1 METSKKEPEFDEL
14 TPLELDSSGMD
25 LDLTI
30 PDLEGDDRAASVD
43 PSLDDDLLNLPTL
56 DDLEESSGSLAGGEA
71 SLDLDAPA
79 DLHMAEA
86 EAQPD
91 DGLSLETS
99 APASHAADEDESATL
114 SDEELAHILDTSGDD
129 LFGSPEGDLASAGGE
144 MPALELDEPASEL
157 ALPDDLSMEE
167 VPHDLDLSGTE
178 PMEDQHA
185 APSALGGDDDE
196 GPIALSEDELGSIMS
211 DVSETTVHEGE
222 ASTPD
227 FEYVAEAPAG
237 HPDDLD
243 VAPADMPDLSMPDD
257 SEFGGTSDKDEEITL
272 SDAELESVLLDTPMA
287 MDDDH
292 DAVAVHEPMTDHEP
306 MEMAAAPSALGGDE
320 DEGPIALSEDELG
333 SIMSD
338 VSETPAESEEHPATS
353 LMDAGDEDEI
363 VALSDSEL
371 DLILEDVE
379 APAESDAAH
388 LAAAGT
394 GAPSE
399 NVIVL
404 DDYEGIEEPE
414 AQAPIP
420 EPSPE
425 RAAFSDQV
433 AAAEGL
439 DKKELKKMISYLD
452 SLFDKLPDDA
462 VREFSRSEYF
472 NLYQKIMSEL
482 GLQ

>member
-14 TPLELDSSGMD
+14 PPLEFDSSGMD

-30 PDLEGDDRAASVD
+30 PDLEGEGKTAS
-43 PSLDDDLLNLPTL
+43 SLDDDLLNLPTL
-56 DDLEESSGSLAGGEA
+56 DDLEEHPHSGTDHGASSFDLDSSSEMHFEETEA
-71 SLDLDAPA
+71 HPDDEMSLDAP
-79 DLHMAEA
+79 
-86 EAQPD
+86 
-91 DGLSLETS
+91 DGLPS
-99 APASHAADEDESATL
+99 AEDESATL

-129 LFGSPEGDLASAGGE
+129 LFGDGEAGASGDGE
-144 MPALELDEPASEL
+144 IPALELDEPASEL

-167 VPHDLDLSGTE
+167 VPHELDLSGTE
-178 PMEDQHA
+178 PMDDH
-185 APSALGGDDDE
+185 APSPFAGDEDE

-211 DVSETTVHEGE
+211 DVSETTVHEADGG
-222 ASTPD
+222 TPD
-227 FEYVAEAPAG
+227 FEYVAEGPAG
-237 HPDDLD
+237 DHDDF
-243 VAPADMPDLSMPDD
+243 ADTGSMPDLSMPED
-257 SEFGGTSDKDEEITL
+257 SDFGADSGSLDKDEEITL
-272 SDAELESVLLDTPMA
+272 SDAELESVLLDTPA
-287 MDDDH
+287 SMDDD
-292 DAVAVHEPMTDHEP
+292 DAS
-306 MEMAAAPSALGGDE
+306 MEMASTPSALGDDD
-320 DEGPIALSEDELG
+320 DEGPIALSADELG

-338 VSETPAESEEHPATS
+338 VSDTAVDVEEPVAPS
-353 LMDAGDEDEI
+353 IMDATEEDEI

-379 APAESDAAH
+379 VPADSEAH
-388 LAAAGT
+388 LAA
-394 GAPSE
+394 GAPPE

-404 DDYEGIEEPE
+404 DDYEGLEEPE
-414 AQAPIP
+414 TQTPVAT

-425 RAAFSDQV
+425 RAAFADQV

-452 SLFDKLPDDA
+452 QLFDKLPDDA